1 MSMKIFCLLDCFD
14 NYSIVASKII
24 EFYIQ
29 NAGKDKDKG
38 QDGYK
43 TTVFFD
49 TTPYMYYA
57 ANIEDVSQYNQYIT
71 MLALTAVTLYRI
83 SDADATVFA
92 HQGVV
97 PNPGF
102 ATMYA
107 EANNMNKVTAYWTDD
122 LRNLWGHSDN
132 PLMIGMTPLPFKY
145 LWNTTP
151 SEASIEAHSQP
162 YHKGMNGEKIELNI
176 GVDKDLCD
184 PTENWNTFKE
194 LLANGKDNLND
205 NTPYSVRVTNLV
217 NIGKQLVEYI
227 ETNKNTQYGR
237 GWDIS
242 KNYTLL
248 WDMMLIIQNN
258 SNLLNKGEQV
268 FIKAN
273 KVNLDQPTTS
283 SQLSQTSMKV
293 PTYNRHKKNNT
304 AILQAMSNG
313 MAKMMK

>member
-29 NAGKDKDKG
+29 NAGKDKTG
-38 QDGYK
+38 QGAY
-43 TTVFFD
+43 TTTTFFE
-49 TTPYMYYA
+49 TTPYMYYSV
-57 ANIEDVSQYNQYIT
+57 NIEDINQYNQYIT

-132 PLMIGMTPLPFKY
+132 PLMIGMTPLPYKY
-145 LWNTTP
+145 LWNTSP
-151 SEASIEAHSQP
+151 SDASKSANLQP
-162 YHKGMNGEKIELNI
+162 YHKGMNGENIELNI

-194 LLANGKDNLND
+194 LLANGKANLSD
-205 NTPYSVRVTNLV
+205 NTTPSSVRVTNLV
-217 NIGKQLVEYI
+217 NIGKQLVDYI
-227 ETNKNTQYGR
+227 ETNKNPKYGQ

-258 SNLLNKGEQV
+258 SNLLNKGEQA
-268 FIKAN
+268 FIEAN
-273 KVNLDQPTTS
+273 KVDFDSQTTPNK
-283 SQLSQTSMKV
+283 LSQTSMEV

-304 AILQAMSNG
+304 VILQAMSDG
-313 MAKMMK
+313 MAKMIK